1 MEAKVGIS
9 DQLANPI
16 VHEALDQFFQLF
28 HRQRRKLH
36 GARIRVRMDGM
47 QQVRSQDGGGLGLDQ
62 RLCALNMGDAKH
74 GECQLPL
81 ASLPDTPAF

>member
-1 MEAKVGIS
+1 
-9 DQLANPI
+9 
-16 VHEALDQFFQLF
+16 
-28 HRQRRKLH
+28 
-36 GARIRVRMDGM
+36 MDGM